1 MKVQSCDWSGINMSE
16 NVSSEKYEV
25 VVIGGGPSGMTL
37 ANLLGEYGV
46 KTLVLEQNKHTVL
59 EPRAVSI
66 DDESLRTMQ
75 AIGLEEEVMSFC
87 ALDYGSV
94 YYGVDSKPFAKI
106 EPNASEYGYPRRN
119 AFSQPDL
126 EAVLRK
132 GASRYENVDVRFGHR
147 VTEFSQDDNEVSI
160 TVSADEGDCY
170 QVKAGYLAAADGGR
184 SFTRTSLGIPLEG
197 LTYDQKWLI
206 IDIKGTKDTF
216 RQTRVYCDP
225 QRPGINLPG
234 PNGTRRFEFMLLP
247 GETDQQVVEESF
259 VRKLMEQYGPDRD
272 AFIVRKQVYAFHARK
287 SARWKEGRIFLLGDA
302 AHLTPPFAGQGMNSG
317 LRDSANLAW
326 KLAWVIKHGMPEHL
340 LETYQEERMPH
351 SWQLIEMAEMLGRI
365 MMPKTMLKARMIQGF
380 LRLLGL
386 YKPAR
391 DYVTQMRYKPKPRF
405 PSGWFVK
412 DEFDKHSPSGLM
424 IAQPTLEN
432 HQREHQLLDDVL
444 RSGFCLVAYSESP
457 ESAFDMLKPYG
468 SIYNDKIDR
477 LCITPRTW
485 NPIVTPEVI
494 VLRDHKDEAKKWI
507 FNRSSSSIFLIR
519 PDRYIVAEITP
530 KNLHKMVNVLPDYL
544 PE

>member
-1 MKVQSCDWSGINMSE
+1 MNISE
-16 NVSSEKYEV
+16 KVSSEKFEV
-25 VVIGGGPSGMTL
+25 IVIGGGPSGMTL
-37 ANLLGEYGV
+37 ANLLGKYGI

-75 AIGLEEEVMSFC
+75 AIGLHKEVVSFC

-126 EAVLRK
+126 EATLRK
-132 GASRYENVDVRFGHR
+132 GATRYAHVDVRFGHA
-147 VTEFSQDDNEVSI
+147 VTHFTQDDNEVFI
-160 TVSADEGDCY
+160 TVLAEGKIYEVRAD
-170 QVKAGYLAAADGGR
+170 YLAAADGGR
-184 SFTRTSLGIPLEG
+184 SFTRTSLKIPLEG
-197 LTYDQKWLI
+197 LTYSQKWLI
-206 IDIKGTKDTF
+206 IDIKDTKDTF
-216 RQTRVYCDP
+216 RQTRVYCNTK
-225 QRPGINLPG
+225 RPGINLPG

-247 GETDQQVVEESF
+247 GETDEKVVEEQF
-259 VRKLMEQYGPDRD
+259 VRELMGQYGPDRD

-287 SARWKEGRIFLLGDA
+287 SVQWKVGRIFLLGDA

-326 KLAWVIKHGMPEHL
+326 KLAWVIKHGMPKHIL
-340 LETYQEERMPH
+340 DTYQEERMPH

-365 MMPKTMLKARMIQGF
+365 MMPKTMLRATLIQGF
-380 LRLLGL
+380 LRLLSL

-412 DEFDKHSPSGLM
+412 DASDKNSPAGLM
-424 IAQPTLEN
+424 VAQPCLET
-432 HQREHQLLDDVL
+432 HEREHVLLDDVL
-444 RSGFCLVAYSESP
+444 QRGFCLLAYSDCP
-457 ESAFDMLKPYG
+457 GSAFEMLKPY
-468 SIYNDKIDR
+468 SAIYNNKIHR
-477 LCITPRTW
+477 VCITPRTW
-485 NPIVTPEVI
+485 NPVAAQDTTV
-494 VLRDHKDEAKKWI
+494 VRDYKDEAQKWI
-507 FNRSSSSIFLIR
+507 FNRSSSSIFLLR

-530 KNLHKMVNVLPDYL
+530 KNLAYMAETLPSYV
-544 PE
+544 PS

>member
-1 MKVQSCDWSGINMSE
+1 MSE

-75 AIGLEEEVMSFC
+75 AIGLEKEVMSFC

-132 GASRYENVDVRFGHR
+132 GSSRYENVDVRFGHR

-160 TVSADEGDCY
+160 TVSADEGGCY
-170 QVKAGYLAAADGGR
+170 QVKADYLAAADGGR

-247 GETDQQVVEESF
+247 GESDQQVVEENF

-365 MMPKTMLKARMIQGF
+365 MMPKTMFRARIIQGF

-412 DEFDKHSPSGLM
+412 DELDKKSTTGLM
-424 IAQPTLEN
+424 VAQPSLET
-432 HQREHQLLDDVL
+432 HQREHLLLDDFL
-444 RSGFCLVAYSESP
+444 RSGFCLVAYSECP
-457 ESAFDMLKPYG
+457 ETAFDMLKPYG
-468 SIYNDKIDR
+468 DIYNDKIDR

-530 KNLHKMVNVLPDYL
+530 KNLVDMMEILPRYL
-544 PE
+544 PT

>member
-1 MKVQSCDWSGINMSE
+1 MNMSE
-16 NVSSEKYEV
+16 KVLNEKYEV

-37 ANLLGEYGV
+37 ANLLGKYGV

-75 AIGLEEEVMSFC
+75 AIGLHEKVKSFC

-94 YYGVDSKPFAKI
+94 YYGVDAKPFAKI
-106 EPNASEYGYPRRN
+106 EPTASEYGYPRRN

-126 EAVLRK
+126 EATLRE
-132 GASRYENVDVRFGHR
+132 GATRYESVDVRFGHV
-147 VTEFSQDDNEVSI
+147 VTHFTQDDNEVFI
-160 TVSADEGDCY
+160 TVLAEGQTYEVRAD
-170 QVKAGYLAAADGGR
+170 YLAAADGGR

-197 LTYDQKWLI
+197 LTYGQKWLI

-216 RQTRVYCDP
+216 RQTRVYCNP
-225 QRPGINLPG
+225 KRPGINLPG
-234 PNGTRRFEFMLLP
+234 PNGTRRFEFMVLP
-247 GETDQQVVEESF
+247 GETDEQVVEEDF
-259 VRKLMEQYGPDRD
+259 VRGLMDQYGPDRD

-287 SARWKEGRIFLLGDA
+287 SAQWKVGRIFLLGDA

-326 KLAWVIKHGMPEHL
+326 KLAWVIKHGMPDKML
-340 LETYQEERMPH
+340 ATYEEERMPH

-365 MMPKTMLKARMIQGF
+365 MMPKTVFRAKLIQGF
-380 LRLLGL
+380 FRLLGL

-412 DEFDKHSPSGLM
+412 DASDKNSSTGLM
-424 IAQPTLEN
+424 VAQPCLETPE
-432 HQREHQLLDDVL
+432 REHVLLDDIL
-444 RSGFCLVAYSESP
+444 QTGFCLVAYSDCP
-457 ESAFDMLKPYG
+457 ESAFDMLKPY
-468 SIYNDKIDR
+468 SAVYNEKIHR
-477 LCITPRTW
+477 VCITPRIW
-485 NPIVTPEVI
+485 NPVEIQNETVV
-494 VLRDHKDEAKKWI
+494 RDYKDEAKKWI

-530 KNLHKMVNVLPDYL
+530 KNLASMTDSLPNYV
-544 PE
+544 PS